1 MFPQKKKRIRY
12 KAKTWIEVQQ
22 LHGSAKR
29 QNYNTAPLLSAMNI
43 LLLNLTRFGDLL
55 QSQAA
60 ITDLVRQGHKV
71 AVLCLE
77 NFADAAALLSGVSL
91 VAPLPGA
98 AFLAALSSGQPSGN
112 ARPDQGWQ
120 AALARLAGLREKLEA
135 DFSPDAVCN
144 LTPSLSARML
154 ARFLAG
160 DRPCAGFA
168 VDEHGFGV
176 NGSAWA
182 AFLQG
187 ASITR
192 GVSPFNV
199 VDMFRK
205 VAVGKNSP
213 DADKRPDP
221 VPGDA
226 GLRPPSEAARQAM
239 RERLQKLT
247 PAGCAG
253 YVALQLGASEE
264 RRRWP
269 AAYFA
274 ALGDRMWREERLCPV
289 LLGSK
294 AETVLAHRYAHAAGQ
309 PFIDLCGETGLVDLA
324 SVLCSCRLLVT
335 NDTGTMHYAAGLDV
349 PVLAVF
355 LATAQ
360 PFDTGPYRQGSCSVE
375 PDLPCHPCAFG
386 VACRNT
392 APIPPESGETA
403 EGRDARAE
411 VCRFAITPEH
421 MANLALSRLRQGQW
435 RIPEDLAPSSVRV
448 WLSEYDDEGFMAL
461 RSLSGHENEAR
472 TLWFLLQRNHIRQYL
487 NRTRETD
494 FIPLPLPEPVRMPP
508 EAGRALMAALG
519 EAADL
524 TALMLQQG
532 QVLTVRPLPLM
543 RDRFLST
550 WRKVHDC
557 LKKSSYLGALSLLW
571 MQETQAEGQDLPVVL
586 AVAEHFHQLLAAIS
600 KEIILENQDTT
611 N

>member
-1 MFPQKKKRIRY
+1 M
-12 KAKTWIEVQQ
+12 
-22 LHGSAKR
+22 HGIAKR

-160 DRPCAGFA
+160 DKPCTGFA

-176 NGSAWA
+176 NGNAWA

-205 VAVGKNSP
+205 VAGSENFFT
-213 DADKRPDP
+213 DAEKGQPSRPALT
-221 VPGDA
+221 PGDA
-226 GLRPPSEAARQAM
+226 SLRPPAEKARQAM
-239 RERLQKLT
+239 RERLQAMA

-253 YVALQLGASEE
+253 YVALQLGASEN

-269 AAYFA
+269 TAYFA
-274 ALGDRMWREERLCPV
+274 ALGDRLWREERLCPV
-289 LLGSK
+289 LLGSAGEK
-294 AETVLAHRYAHAAGQ
+294 ELVRRYAHAAGQ
-309 PFIDLCGETGLVDLA
+309 PFIDLCGETGLADLA

-360 PFDTGPYRQGSCSVE
+360 PFDTGPYREGSCSVE
-375 PDLPCHPCAFG
+375 PGLPCHPCAFG
-386 VACRNT
+386 VPCRNKS
-392 APIPPESGETA
+392 PIPPESGETA
-403 EGRDARAE
+403 EGAE
-411 VCRFAITPEH
+411 RQGETCRFAITPEY
-421 MANLALSRLRQGQW
+421 MADLAFSRLRQGQW
-435 RIPEDLAPSSVRV
+435 RIPEVRGPSPVRV
-448 WLSEYDDEGFMAL
+448 WLSEYDSEGFMAL

-472 TLWFLLQRNHIRQYL
+472 TLWFLLQRHHIRQYL

-494 FIPLPLPEPVRMPP
+494 FIPRALPEPVRMPP
-508 EAGRALMAALG
+508 EAGQTLMAALG
-519 EAADL
+519 EASDL
-524 TALMLQQG
+524 TALMIQQG
-532 QVLTVRPLPLM
+532 RVVTVRPLPLM

-550 WRKVHDC
+550 WRKVHDR
-557 LKKSSYLGALSLLW
+557 LKKSPYLGALSLLW
-571 MQETQAEGQDLPVVL
+571 VQETQAEGQDLPVVL
-586 AVAEHFHQLLAAIS
+586 AVAEHFHQLLAAIN
-600 KEIILENQDTT
+600 KEISSENQEGK